1 MKKNKIKIKKQ
12 EKVYKSKHVYAPD
25 GVPQMPNLKEI
36 WSEVTKKKLFI
47 TLFKVIR
54 LLLTLLMSSNV
65 TVFLKSKENRVI
77 MVLDTW
83 LMLKNTLY
91 L

>member
-1 MKKNKIKIKKQ
+1 MC
-12 EKVYKSKHVYAPD
+12 
-25 GVPQMPNLKEI
+25 
-36 WSEVTKKKLFI
+36 
-47 TLFKVIR
+47 
-54 LLLTLLMSSNV
+54 
-65 TVFLKSKENRVI
+65 TVFLKSKENGVI